1 MTEPASTGGG
11 AHRRLHGLLPA
22 ELASTIPPLYSTEHI
37 EDPEAKAKW
46 FTPWSN
52 WTWYAVE
59 YDGEDRCFGLV
70 AGHEVELGYFLLS
83 ELASIEGPAP
93 GGSLKIERDRHFS
106 PVRISALRERHR

>member
-1 MTEPASTGGG
+1 MSGG
-11 AHRRLHGLLPA
+11 ATGRHGGLLPDD
-22 ELASTIPPLYSTEHI
+22 LARALPPPYATEHE

-70 AGHEVELGYFLLS
+70 AGHETELGYFLLS
-83 ELASIEGPAP
+83 ELAAIRGPAP
-93 GGSLKIERDRHFS
+93 GGTLKIERDEHFAPTRLS
-106 PVRISALRERHR
+106 VLLERHR